1 MKKAS
6 KTKNDLVKFEGPV
19 DDIEEE
25 FLEKIEHK
33 VDEYE
38 KFITDRDA
46 TDENLDSFFTIFRNV
61 RYI

>member
-1 MKKAS
+1 MEKVS
-6 KTKNDLVKFEGPV
+6 KTKKVLLKFEGPV

-25 FLEKIEHK
+25 FLEKMELK
-33 VDEYE
+33 FDEYE
-38 KFITDRDA
+38 KYITDRDA